1 MAYYNEKEM
10 RIEMSQDDKDYFK
23 EQNGKLNQN
32 GVIKTPV
39 SDSLINW
46 VKTGKIIIK

>member
-23 EQNGKLNQN
+23 EQNGKQN
-32 GVIKTPV
+32 PNGASKTPV

-46 VKTGKIIIK
+46 VKTGNIITN